1 MMIDVNFDFTTD
13 TPGYWENFWKD
24 ECGIGGGAND
34 PDASSKTLQSY
45 HSLLWS
51 KQLPNGQYMKLSK
64 GNGYNYLTWDR
75 FRFGSDSILASFRYV
90 KYRRMLDEVRKAIPN
105 YKIFIENFLRSSY
118 TIGGSIIFPKGDS
131 LNRAR
136 GCNPLI
142 KDRWDLTLECIRRY
156 YNNEKSPLYDVL
168 LKNKDFFDLFVDFK
182 GYVDFFFLQD
192 CVTSDYNAV
201 IKWID
206 NDNFMENPLPKSVDD
221 YILWI
226 NKQLEFLK
234 KRNKRIENSL
244 IAK

>member
-1 MMIDVNFDFTTD
+1 
-13 TPGYWENFWKD
+13 
-24 ECGIGGGAND
+24 
-34 PDASSKTLQSY
+34 
-45 HSLLWS
+45 
-51 KQLPNGQYMKLSK
+51 
-64 GNGYNYLTWDR
+64 
-75 FRFGSDSILASFRYV
+75 
-90 KYRRMLDEVRKAIPN
+90 MLDEVRKAIPN

-118 TIGGSIIFPKGDS
+118 TIGGSIIFPKEDS

-168 LKNKDFFDLFVDFK
+168 LKNKDFFDLFVGFK

-192 CVTSDYNAV
+192 CVTPDYNTV

-206 NDNFMENPLPKSVDD
+206 NDDFTENPLPKSVDD
-221 YILWI
+221 YVLWI

-234 KRNKRIENSL
+234 KRNNRIENSL